1 MKTSGIVLNNMAPHF
16 PSRQLEEDFAVVE
29 PKDEESAVERLHH
42 LTKIVTEFQDHLR
55 ERATNHLGYPGNHN
69 CSHYLGLSRL
79 LQFNINNAGDPFK
92 ESDYGLHSKK
102 FEVGVLDWFAQ
113 LWGIDKDQYWGYVT
127 NGGTEANLHTI
138 LLGSPATPRLC
149 LCASISTSVVLLGG
163 DIEAL
168 PPRSEQQRTSH
179 HPDPGGSGRRCPP
192 RFVVVIAHQ
201 IWGDDNVAPIQ
212 Q

>member
-16 PSRQLEEDFAVVE
+16 PVNKFSTNVQEPSSDYDRQAVMIPNQIDMGQLEEDFAVVE

-92 ESDYGLHSKK
+92 ESDHGLHSKK

-113 LWGIDKDQYWGYVT
+113 LWESTRT
-127 NGGTEANLHTI
+127 NTGAM
-138 LLGSPATPRLC
+138 SPTVGQKPI
-149 LCASISTSVVLLGG
+149 SIQFCWDSLT
-163 DIEAL
+163 
-168 PPRSEQQRTSH
+168 
-179 HPDPGGSGRRCPP
+179 
-192 RFVVVIAHQ
+192 VIQ
-201 IWGDDNVAPIQ
+201 
-212 Q
+212 